1 MRRKR
6 FAALLGAA
14 MTAATL
20 VTTAGAGAGP
30 SAVDRIDLSSRQG
43 VNSYL
48 TSLGIDPEGVVVQR
62 GKRNYA
68 GPNCPGR
75 QWSCTTARKVVQI
88 SARGGV
94 NRAVFAVKQQQEEC
108 TAPSDNDV
116 HCKQRN
122 DATPAV
128 AQECTILQTGG
139 VNRAHVEQVSH
150 QRTGSLQ
157 TVQQKCTVTQ
167 TSTDGGDNYL
177 HVRQDVNQSVKS
189 GETQNQNAYQL
200 LEVTQTTSGDGDNQV
215 HVSQSQDQKATGG
228 TRQSQNASPESPLGD
243 CHDFG
248 LSPEEP
254 NACVTIDQFAEAGDN
269 AVHLRQRI
277 DQEAT
282 TKTRAWQQQGSPEGG
297 IDGRVHQDTDTGTSV
312 NNADQDKSHRVK
324 AASGSTQIQYDPT
337 ACCGIGSQIGG
348 VGNRESIDQDV
359 KMAAS
364 EGAYATQ
371 EATVYGTSS
380 SPTGDCTIA
389 QNVKTETG
397 QSHVRE
403 SLEPCPVLI
412 VTTIC
417 TGASEGEGERTT
429 GSCESST
436 STECPPGF
444 FMPDE
449 TGPCVPNEVVD
460 ITAAGTAQSL
470 GRGLLRGR

>member
-30 SAVDRIDLSSRQG
+30 SAVDRIDLSSKQA

-128 AQECTILQTGG
+128 AQECTIVQTGG

-189 GETQNQNAYQL
+189 GETQ
-200 LEVTQTTSGDGDNQV
+200 TQEAHQRLDVRQETSGDGNNQV
-215 HVSQSQDQKATGG
+215 HVSQSQHQRALGG
-228 TRQSQNASPESPLGD
+228 TTQNQNTAGLPTGLDDCFVFVYSPA
-243 CHDFG
+243 
-248 LSPEEP
+248 EP
-254 NACVTIDQFAEAGDN
+254 NACVTIDQFAKHGDN

-277 DQEAT
+277 DQDAT
-282 TKTRAWQQQGSPEGG
+282 TKAQAFQQQGSPDGG
-297 IDGRVHQDTDTGTSV
+297 IDGRVHQETDTGTSV
-312 NNADQDKSHRVK
+312 NNADQDKSHRLK
-324 AASGSTQIQYDPT
+324 AAPGSSQTQYDPT
-337 ACCGIGSQIGG
+337 ACCGIGSQLGG
-348 VGNRESIDQDV
+348 VNNRETIDQDV
-359 KMAAS
+359 TMAAS
-364 EGAYATQ
+364 EGSNATQ

-380 SPTGDCTIA
+380 SPDGSCTIA

-397 QSHVRE
+397 QSNVRR

-417 TGASEGEGERTT
+417 TSPGEGERGSTANTCGSTT
-429 GSCESST
+429 I
-436 STECPPGF
+436 CPEGF
-444 FMPDE
+444 QFDE
-449 TGPCVPNEVVD
+449 GTGRCVPDVS
-460 ITAAGTAQSL
+460 TARQP
-470 GRGLLRGR
+470 

>member
-20 VTTAGAGAGP
+20 TTAGAGAGP
-30 SAVDRIDLSSRQG
+30 SAVDRIDLSSKQG

-128 AQECTILQTGG
+128 AQECTIVQTGG

-189 GETQNQNAYQL
+189 GETQAQNAYQL
-200 LEVTQTTSGDGDNQV
+200 LDVTQTTSGDGDNQV
-215 HVSQSQDQKATGG
+215 HVSQSQHQRALGG
-228 TRQSQNASPESPLGD
+228 TTQNQNTAGLPPGLDDCFVFVDYSPAA
-243 CHDFG
+243 
-248 LSPEEP
+248 P
-254 NACVTIDQFAEAGDN
+254 NACVNIDQFAEHGDN

-277 DQEAT
+277 DQDAT
-282 TKTRAWQQQGSPEGG
+282 TKAQAFQQQGSPDGG
-297 IDGRVHQDTDTGTSV
+297 IDGRVHQETDTGTSV
-312 NNADQDKSHRVK
+312 NNADQDKSHRLK
-324 AASGSTQIQYDPT
+324 AAPGSSQTQYDPT
-337 ACCGIGSQIGG
+337 ACCGIGSQLGG
-348 VGNRESIDQDV
+348 VNNRESIDQNV
-359 KMAAS
+359 TMAAS
-364 EGAYATQ
+364 ERANATQ

-380 SPTGDCTIA
+380 SPDGSCTIA

-397 QSHVRE
+397 QSNVRR

-412 VTTIC
+412 VTTTC
-417 TGASEGEGERTT
+417 SSPGEVESEVATGT
-429 GSCESST
+429 CESFT
-436 STECPPGF
+436 STVCPEGF
-444 FMPDE
+444 QFDEE
-449 TGPCVPNEVVD
+449 TGRCVPVPHA
-460 ITAAGTAQSL
+460 TARQP
-470 GRGLLRGR
+470 